1 MAIGFFK
8 SFDPN
13 LNQTIFPNYI
23 NSIIGGVFGYSVIWL
38 IIFVYKKVRKKEGM
52 GLGDAKLMAVVGFW
66 FGWISIPFTI
76 FISSV
81 VALIIVIPS
90 LLKKTRDLSAQIPF
104 GPYIIIGCL
113 IYVSLSNQI
122 KFFLL

>member
-1 MAIGFFK
+1 MNVEFILEDGGGGGGG
-8 SFDPN
+8 
-13 LNQTIFPNYI
+13 L
-23 NSIIGGVFGYSVIWL
+23 IGG
-38 IIFVYKKVRKKEGM
+38 
-52 GLGDAKLMAVVGFW
+52 VGFW